1 LDSQNPVKGIEPS
14 LALFKSLAD
23 ALIVTDREGT
33 ITGWNRTASDLLG
46 YSREQALGQRC
57 CDLLFVEGANDSLDL
72 SHFPG
77 CLGKVSSRE
86 QEVCIR
92 KADESRIW
100 VTIRAGYLDQESGGH
115 PFIIWLLHDI
125 TAQREAE
132 LRARLIADFTFDWE
146 LWIGPEGEV
155 LYCSPSCER
164 ITGYTVSAF
173 MEGEIA
179 LREICHPDDRA
190 RMIEWLGTRNPEA
203 KNDVEFR
210 LTRRDGA
217 ESWAS
222 ASWQPV
228 HDDTGRYLGV
238 RISIRDV
245 NERVQSRLELQTIRE
260 QHEKVLNASPN
271 GIQIADKSGQII
283 YANPAIEKILGY
295 SAEEMIGQSFLMPM
309 PPGTRDAAFARY
321 ERLFE
326 EGQPYRAEHLAGRK
340 DGHRTILD
348 IYAFRTEI
356 NGKEVAVMNIFDV
369 TERKETESALRDA
382 ELRLRRT
389 VETVRDVIWSCGPN
403 GSPLH
408 FINSACVEMLGYPPE
423 AFYNDPGLLTEL
435 VIAEDKPLIDGM
447 HERQAQGFLTTTEYR
462 IRRPDGSVRWLR
474 EQTVPLLNDRG
485 EVVRLN
491 GVITDVTD
499 LRELTELKS
508 RMIRMASHDLSNP
521 LSHAMTYLELFIEDP
536 PKMNDTQEMIISKI
550 QLALNRMNQ
559 MLRDLL
565 DLERIE
571 SGESLRREP
580 ILWDAIIEEA
590 VESQM
595 PEVEVK
601 SHEVEVNVA
610 DDLPLVV
617 GDHTQLR
624 QALVN
629 LISNAVK
636 YTPEGGHII
645 VKAHLEAGE
654 LVTKVCDNGI
664 GIPENAIGELFK
676 RPFVRIKQPGT
687 EHIPGTGLGLSLV
700 KAVIEGHG
708 GHVWV
713 ESTPGEGSTF
723 GFALP
728 SEASRMQPNPGE

>member
-1 LDSQNPVKGIEPS
+1 M
-14 LALFKSLAD
+14 ALFKSLAD
-23 ALIVTDREGT
+23 ALIITDQEGT
-33 ITGWNRTASDLLG
+33 ITGWNRTAADLLG

-57 CDLLFVEGANDSLDL
+57 CDLLFVEGANYSLDPA
-72 SHFPG
+72 HFPD
-77 CLGKVSSRE
+77 CLAKVSRQG
-86 QEVCIR
+86 QEICICR
-92 KADESRIW
+92 ADGVRIW
-100 VTIRAGYLDQESGGH
+100 ITIRASYLDQESGGH
-115 PFIIWLLHDI
+115 PFIIWLLHDV
-125 TAQREAE
+125 TVQREAE

-146 LWIGPEGEV
+146 LWIGPEGDI

-164 ITGYTVSAF
+164 ITGYTVPAF
-173 MEGEIA
+173 MEGEID
-179 LREICHPDDRA
+179 LKEICHPDDRA
-190 RMIEWLGTRNPEA
+190 RMIKWLGSRNPESQ
-203 KNDVEFR
+203 NDVEFR
-210 LTRRDGA
+210 LVRRDGA
-217 ESWAS
+217 KSWAS
-222 ASWQPV
+222 ASWQAV
-228 HDDTGRYLGV
+228 HDDTGRYRGI
-238 RISIRDV
+238 RISVRDV

-271 GIQIADKSGQII
+271 GIQIADRSGQII
-283 YANPAIEKILGY
+283 YANPAVEKILGY

-309 PPGTRDAAFARY
+309 PPGTRDAAFVRY

-326 EGQPYRAEHLAGRK
+326 ENQPYRAEHLVARK
-340 DGHRTILD
+340 DGRRTILD

-356 NGKEVAVMNIFDV
+356 NGQEVAVMNIFDV

-423 AFYNDPGLLTEL
+423 AFYDDPGLLAEL
-435 VIAEDKPLIDGM
+435 VIAEDRPLIDGM
-447 HERQAQGFLTTTEYR
+447 HERQSQGFLTTTEYR

-536 PKMNDTQEMIISKI
+536 PKMNDTQEMIVSKI

-590 VESQM
+590 VESQI

-601 SHEVEVNVA
+601 SHKIEVNVA

-645 VKAHLEAGE
+645 VDAHLKAGE
-654 LVTKVCDNGI
+654 LVTKVCDDGI
-664 GIPENAIGELFK
+664 GIPENAIGDLFK

-713 ESTPGEGSTF
+713 ESTPGKGSTF

-728 SEASRMQPNPGE
+728 SEASRMQPTPDE